1 MLPPESGLPPQILGG
16 LGWGSSGAAAASGP
30 TDTQQSRQ
38 GPPSSL
44 PAPRLYP
51 PGACPA
57 FAFFSGKSTLAS
69 APRWPLSRSGQPGKW
84 RGRRHQAPGRTA
96 AVQPAAPVA
105 AANPP
110 TPPPEP
116 GAPACSRF
124 SLAAGGRRL
133 RGCVPR
139 AKGPPRGL
147 GVPSPHR
154 GPTHLRGRRNSTLCR
169 GHRNWDRAPG
179 AWPSRS
185 APPAWPPS

>member
-1 MLPPESGLPPQILGG
+1 MDYRHRYLGVWGGGAAELQPRADRQIPSNPARVPHLASRHRDYTHPVRVPPSLSSLENPLWLPPQGGRCLGQA
-16 LGWGSSGAAAASGP
+16 SRESGEG
-30 TDTQQSRQ
+30 
-38 GPPSSL
+38 
-44 PAPRLYP
+44 
-51 PGACPA
+51 GATRRPE
-57 FAFFSGKSTLAS
+57 
-69 APRWPLSRSGQPGKW
+69 
-84 RGRRHQAPGRTA
+84 GRRRSSRPHLSLQR
-96 AVQPAAPVA
+96 
-105 AANPP
+105 NPP

>member
-1 MLPPESGLPPQILGG
+1 MLPPEGGLPPQILGG

-105 AANPP
+105 AAK
-110 TPPPEP
+110 
-116 GAPACSRF
+116 PAH
-124 SLAAGGRRL
+124 A
-133 RGCVPR
+133 
-139 AKGPPRGL
+139 
-147 GVPSPHR
+147 
-154 GPTHLRGRRNSTLCR
+154 
-169 GHRNWDRAPG
+169 APG
-179 AWPSRS
+179 ARRARVLPLQPGRGREAAPGMCAQGERPTPRARRPVAASRPHSPARPPEQHALPRAPKLGPSSRGV
-185 APPAWPPS
+185 AEPQCPARLAT